1 MLPYQNF
8 YPQMNNN
15 YQMPMQN
22 PYMDRMAQLQQYQQ
36 SLQQPVVPTQMSG
49 TNQQMNVIGKIV
61 DSIDVV
67 KATDV
72 PMDGSMYYFP
82 KADGTEIFSKQWLSN
97 GQTRILTFK
106 PDLETEPNNVSNT
119 DEKLNIRLVR
129 SDSPMLMRSDGSYT
143 VGMCDRTTQT
153 IYISDLLQGKFLRK
167 VLIHEITHSAMFSY
181 GIDMSVEQ
189 EEMFCD
195 LLATYGD
202 EIIGIVDNVFRVLSE
217 VA

>member
-1 MLPYQNF
+1 MQPYQTF

-49 TNQQMNVIGKIV
+49 ANQMSTLGKIV

-82 KADGTEIFSKQWLSN
+82 KADGTEIFGKQWLSN

-106 PDLETEPNNVSNT
+106 PVFEDNPNNVSSEA
-119 DEKLNIRLVR
+119 EKLKIGL
-129 SDSPMLMRSDGSYT
+129 SDEVTEVFMNRFDELEKRIDDLMPKK
-143 VGMCDRTTQT
+143 TTARAKKE
-153 IYISDLLQGKFLRK
+153 S
-167 VLIHEITHSAMFSY
+167 
-181 GIDMSVEQ
+181 
-189 EEMFCD
+189 EE
-195 LLATYGD
+195 
-202 EIIGIVDNVFRVLSE
+202 E
-217 VA
+217 